1 VLCNRKDAMNPS
13 SVSLNKALQ
22 IQSIGVPETK
32 ACLESLLS
40 DDGFAVDFIE
50 QESPIT
56 QLSVAESLRLG
67 CVFPK
72 GDSQK
77 NTEMGNIYCLPS
89 QSAASSGSMMTYI
102 GRNMSHGSLHSD
114 HSRRVETGYKSDEE
128 INTHLPGI
136 NIAESPSAKILG
148 TLESAVQLSYILA
161 TLFEWPT
168 TRWDMPVLFRNVK
181 LEYCN
186 ETAQNVTYGEY
197 LEVMCRKEFNKKL
210 SVTKLQEER
219 TVKP

>member
-1 VLCNRKDAMNPS
+1 MYPS
-13 SVSLNKALQ
+13 NVMLNQALH
-22 IQSIGVPETK
+22 IQSLGVPETK

-50 QESPIT
+50 QETPIT

-67 CVFPK
+67 YVFPK

-89 QSAASSGSMMTYI
+89 QSAESSGSMMTYI
-102 GRNMSHGSLHSD
+102 GRNWSHGSLHSD
-114 HSRRVETGYKSDEE
+114 HSRRTGNGYKSDEGN
-128 INTHLPGI
+128 NTLFPGI
-136 NIAESPSAKILG
+136 NIAESPSTKILG
-148 TLESAVQLSYILA
+148 MLESAVQLSYILA

-168 TRWDMPVLFRNVK
+168 SRWDMPVLFRNMK
-181 LEYCN
+181 LELCN
-186 ETAQNVTYGEY
+186 VTAPNVTYKEY
-197 LEVMCRKEFNKKL
+197 LELMCRKEFNKEL

-219 TVKP
+219 AVNHVNP